1 MAQIENEKRIEQLKA
16 SIEEEKKSK
25 ASEIA
30 EAISEQKKITQKLK
44 NAEKENEKLQ
54 DVIKLNEKEL
64 TVKQTRIVQLEND
77 LKEAE
82 KIQSSI
88 MSIMSRTKSTLK

>member
-1 MAQIENEKRIEQLKA
+1 L
-16 SIEEEKKSK
+16 EEEKKSK

-30 EAISEQKKITQKLK
+30 EAIGEQKKITQKLK

-54 DVIKLNEKEL
+54 DVIKLNENEL
-64 TVKQTRIVQLEND
+64 TLKQSRILQLEND

-82 KIQSSI
+82 KLQSSI
-88 MSIMSRTKSTLK
+88 MTLMSRTKKS